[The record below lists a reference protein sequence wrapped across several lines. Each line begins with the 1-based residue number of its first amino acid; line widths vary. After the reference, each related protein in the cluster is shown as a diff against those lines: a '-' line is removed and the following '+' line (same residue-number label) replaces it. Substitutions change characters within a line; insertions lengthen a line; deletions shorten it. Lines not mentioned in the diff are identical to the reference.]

1 MKRLAILAPVV
12 ALLLAGCLGGP
23 ATPAAVA
30 PSLDGWR
37 GLGLSCSTAMED
49 NVPNDLLQWSCH
61 GPIRNVDVSATLDG
75 DQKGVFAITATV
87 PVGTSAE
94 AIGGVFGDLVDATP
108 ALAAVSEQIGPWL
121 EAQGEPATYGEFG
134 LIEEF
139 GISRVQLSADE
150 TQVVLAISPGPRR
163 AVDDPVP

>member
-1 MKRLAILAPVV
+1 MKRWAILPPVV
-12 ALLLAGCLGGP
+12 ALLLAGCIGGP
-23 ATPAAVA
+23 AAPAAVA

-87 PVGTSAE
+87 PAATSARE
-94 AIGGVFGDLVDATP
+94 FGGAFGDLVVAKP
-108 ALAAVSEQIGPWL
+108 GLAAVC
-121 EAQGEPATYGEFG
+121 
-134 LIEEF
+134 
-139 GISRVQLSADE
+139 DE
-150 TQVVLAISPGPRR
+150 
-163 AVDDPVP
+163 